1 MAKIVYGNLA
11 VKPEYSPQKQTVV
24 VQRRTVKVRHSL
36 PVKEK
41 LSYLLLVVVIVAISG
56 MLLSKYAMLAET
68 NYKVQEVQLK
78 IASIQKEI
86 DLLQIEVARLS
97 SPERILLV
105 AEQMG
110 LTQREGNVKTV
121 KVASIQED
129 SGVK

>member
-1 MAKIVYGNLA
+1 MAKMIYGNLA
-11 VKPEYSPQKQTVV
+11 LKQEYIPQKQKVV
-24 VQRRTVKVRHSL
+24 VQRRTVTVRHSL

-41 LSYLLLVVVIVAISG
+41 LSYLFLVVVFVAVSG
-56 MLLSKYAMLAET
+56 ILLSKYALLAET
-68 NYKVQEVQLK
+68 NYKVQEVQSK
-78 IASIQKEI
+78 ISAVQKEI

-121 KVASIQED
+121 KIASLHGE
-129 SGVK
+129 GNGE